1 MVKSMTGFGRACK
14 EIDGYMITVEIKS
27 VNHRYFEF
35 SCRCPRQYGFID
47 DKIKSFINSKVAR
60 GKIECFVGIEAL
72 NTESA
77 DVVVNNTLASAYV
90 KALKELSDNYGLKE
104 DFGASTVAR
113 FPDVLIVRKSEEDEN
128 KIWQLVKTVA
138 DEAVEKFIEM
148 RKVEGKRMYDD
159 VYSRSQFILDTVSFI
174 EERSPQ
180 TVKEYND
187 KLVERVHELLGDVS
201 LDESRLL
208 QEVAIYADKV
218 AVAEETVRLRSHI
231 SQLRDFISSDEAVG
245 RKLDFLI
252 QEINRETNTIG
263 SKCNDVEI
271 ARKVVD
277 VKAEIEKIR
286 EQIQNIEWL
295 FMKLVNIG
303 FGNLVNA
310 DRVVSILSP
319 ESAPVK
325 KIIKESKAK
334 FSLIDATHG
343 RKTMSVIITDSE
355 NVILSYLDLKQI
367 AAKFN
372 VEVDDER

>member
-1 MVKSMTGFGRACK
+1 MVKSMTGFGRASR
-14 EIDGYMITVEIKS
+14 EIDGYMITVELKS

-47 DKIKSFINSKVAR
+47 DRIKSFVNSKVAR
-60 GKIECFVGIEAL
+60 GKIECYVGIEAL

-77 DVVVNNTLASAYV
+77 DVVVNNTLANAYV
-90 KALKELSDNYGLKE
+90 KATNYDLKE
-104 DFGASTVAR
+104 DFGASTIAR
-113 FPDVLIVRKSEEDEN
+113 FPDVLIVRKSEEDEE

-138 DEAVEKFIEM
+138 NEAVEKFIDM
-148 RKVEGKRMYDD
+148 RKVEGKKMYDD

-187 KLVERVHELLGDVS
+187 KLVERVHDLLGDVT
-201 LDESRLL
+201 LDEGRIL

-271 ARKVVD
+271 ARKVVE

-286 EQIQNIEWL
+286 EQIQNIE
-295 FMKLVNIG
+295 
-303 FGNLVNA
+303 
-310 DRVVSILSP
+310 
-319 ESAPVK
+319 
-325 KIIKESKAK
+325 
-334 FSLIDATHG
+334 
-343 RKTMSVIITDSE
+343 
-355 NVILSYLDLKQI
+355 
-367 AAKFN
+367 
-372 VEVDDER
+372 

>member
-1 MVKSMTGFGRACK
+1 MIKSMTGFGRACK
-14 EIDGYMITVEIKS
+14 EVDGYVITVELKS
-27 VNHRYFEF
+27 VNHRYFDF
-35 SCRCPRQYGFID
+35 SSRCPRQYGFID
-47 DKIKSFINSKVAR
+47 DKIKSFVNSKVAR
-60 GKIECFVGIEAL
+60 GKIDCYVGIEAL

-90 KALKELSDNYGLKE
+90 KALKEISTNYDLKE

-113 FPDVLIVRKSEEDEN
+113 FPDVLIVKKADEDEE

-138 DEAVEKFIEM
+138 EEAIDKFTQM
-148 RKVEGKRMYDD
+148 RCVEGRKMYDD

-187 KLVERVHELLGDVS
+187 KLVERVHELLGDVT
-201 LDESRLL
+201 LDESRIL

-231 SQLRDFISSDEAVG
+231 AQLREFISSDEPVG
-245 RKLDFLI
+245 RKLDFLV

-271 ARKVVD
+271 AKKVVE

-286 EQIQNIEWL
+286 EQIQNIE
-295 FMKLVNIG
+295 
-303 FGNLVNA
+303 
-310 DRVVSILSP
+310 
-319 ESAPVK
+319 
-325 KIIKESKAK
+325 
-334 FSLIDATHG
+334 
-343 RKTMSVIITDSE
+343 
-355 NVILSYLDLKQI
+355 
-367 AAKFN
+367 
-372 VEVDDER
+372 